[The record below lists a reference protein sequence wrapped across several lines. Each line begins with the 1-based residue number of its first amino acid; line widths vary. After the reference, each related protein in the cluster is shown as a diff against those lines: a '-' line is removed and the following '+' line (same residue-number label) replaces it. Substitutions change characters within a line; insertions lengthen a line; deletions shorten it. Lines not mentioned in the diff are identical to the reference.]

1 MTTVMILIDAVLWVS
16 IITFI
21 VGIFG
26 IIKYNEPSSVL
37 LAACG
42 FWMAICITLMSDFDF
57 GRLPPTIEW
66 IGSLLK

>member
-26 IIKYNEPSSVL
+26 IIKYKEPFSVL
-37 LAACG
+37 LVASG
-42 FWMAICITLMSDFDF
+42 WLFV
-57 GRLPPTIEW
+57 
-66 IGSLLK
+66 